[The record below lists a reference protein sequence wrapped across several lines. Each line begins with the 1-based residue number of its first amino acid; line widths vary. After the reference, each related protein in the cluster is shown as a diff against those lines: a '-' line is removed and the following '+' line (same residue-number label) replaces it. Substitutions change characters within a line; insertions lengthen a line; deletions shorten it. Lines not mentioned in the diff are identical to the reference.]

1 MDRQIKK
8 SENKFAELVNKNL
21 MFNKNVLAKKAL
33 TLAVSTSKTVKAPF
47 MFSLFNLK

>member
-33 TLAVSTSKTVKAPF
+33 TLACQL
-47 MFSLFNLK
+47 LFNLAKVQL